1 MKKARFYYPKPVEFI
16 DGVVFP
22 DTDNIIINPKKT
34 YGKRYT
40 MVSVYND
47 ENDSIRFGV
56 ATCCPEDKFKKA
68 IGRKIAL
75 EKADSEPFLII
86 DNATKEMER
95 TGLTFSELVMKCLK
109 RHTLFLLTSDEKYNK
124 YFKSETRVPLRNF
137 KELINLEDA
146 EEAIIQDQIDNI
158 IFAMKGDGWFC
169 T

>member
-56 ATCCPEDKFKKA
+56 ATCCPEDKFEKA

-75 EKADSEPFLII
+75 EKATE
-86 DNATKEMER
+86 EMER

-124 YFKSETRVPLRNF
+124 YFKSDTRVPLRNF
-137 KELINLEDA
+137 KELTNLEDA
-146 EEAIIQDQIDNI
+146 EEEIIQDQIDKI
-158 IFAMKGDGWFC
+158 IFAMKGDG
-169 T
+169 